1 MSSLLDNVVVVLNE
15 PKDVVNVAGV
25 MRVMMNMGLSQL
37 RLVNPDE
44 YDLRRITG
52 IAHRSAEL
60 AGSTQTFAT
69 LRDALV
75 DTVFVVGTS
84 ARPRTAPR
92 NYVRPRDVAQE
103 VARRAV
109 HGQAALVFGRE
120 DRGLTNAA
128 LDLCHSIA
136 VVPTAT
142 EYPSLNLAQACLV
155 LCYEVHL
162 AVVPETPLPGYKRDA
177 GPATHADLER
187 MYEALARGLERIDFF
202 KGDRH
207 PEGVLRTLRTL
218 LNRAQPDLRETRL
231 LSAIGFEI
239 ERRPD
244 RAKIPEEPAS

>member
-1 MSSLLDNVVVVLNE
+1 MSSLLENVVIVLDE
-15 PKDVVNVAGV
+15 PKDVVNIAGV

-60 AGSTQTFAT
+60 AGSTQTFET
-69 LRDALV
+69 LRDALI

-92 NYVRPRDVAQE
+92 NYVRPRDVARK
-103 VARRAV
+103 VARRAL
-109 HGQAALVFGRE
+109 HGPVALVFGRE
-120 DRGLTNAA
+120 DRGLTNSG

-142 EYPSLNLAQACLV
+142 AYPSLNLAQACLV

-162 AVVPETPLPGYKRDA
+162 ALVEEAPLPGYKRDA
-177 GPATHADLER
+177 GPATHADLEQ
-187 MYEALARGLERIDFF
+187 MYEALARGFERIDFF
-202 KGDRH
+202 KGDRR

-218 LNRAQPDLRETRL
+218 LNRAEPDLRETRL
-231 LSAIGFEI
+231 LSAIGFEM
-239 ERRPD
+239 ERHSD
-244 RAKIPEEPAS
+244 RAKIPEEPAG